1 MAGRGDLTDP
11 AWRRI
16 AGRLPKKGGRGG
28 QWRDHRTV
36 INGLLWKLRPGAPW
50 RDRPERYGAWQT
62 WADRLSRWRR
72 AGTWDRLLAQAQS
85 TTDAGGAL
93 DGAGAWTRRS
103 SVPTS
108 LRGEPGTGRA
118 SPTGKGGAAPGGRG
132 ARTPPRGP
140 DDEAAP
146 ELRRPGAAPLGAV
159 EGRAGPRTP
168 AVCRRSGGHPGPAS
182 GGTGPAAPASRAGH
196 RGQGL

>member
-93 DGAGAWTRRS
+93 DGAGGVDATLVRAHQPARGARHRSRLADRKRGCSTRRTRRS
-103 SVPTS
+103 D
-108 LRGEPGTGRA
+108 A
-118 SPTGKGGAAPGGRG
+118 AAGA
-132 ARTPPRGP
+132 
-140 DDEAAP
+140 
-146 ELRRPGAAPLGAV
+146 
-159 EGRAGPRTP
+159 
-168 AVCRRSGGHPGPAS
+168 
-182 GGTGPAAPASRAGH
+182 
-196 RGQGL
+196 